1 MSTRRFGIRLGGCEA
16 ALEHLIRQQLAT
28 LPREDGYT
36 LVEIGSAGCVT
47 LRAFR
52 DIVAELPDGRERTVV
67 GVDLTPDK
75 AWSLNMAEVNQSFDG
90 VPHQIVYP
98 EKGQSWRGV
107 GSPLNVGMT
116 LCLLSEPR
124 EWLAGPTSP
133 QTIDFAFVDGCHGKC
148 AGRDF
153 LAVEGKIAPGGVV
166 VFHDYGELETGSD
179 WQHHCREFINV
190 RSYVHRLGLVP
201 PCNTPRKGWRFLGEI
216 KGSRHVG
223 LDGNSCAVVQ
233 RTNEPLAYQPELS
246 ID

>member
-1 MSTRRFGIRLGGCEA
+1 MGIRTGGCEE
-16 ALEHLIRQQLAT
+16 ALEHLIRQQLAV
-28 LPREDGYT
+28 LPKEQPYT

-52 DIVAELPDGRERTVV
+52 DIVAENGLGREVTVL
-67 GVDLTPDK
+67 GIDLTPDK

-98 EKGQSWRGV
+98 EKGQSWHM
-107 GSPLNVGMT
+107 PYHTFTPGMT

-124 EWLAGPTSP
+124 EWLHGPSSP
-133 QTIDFAFVDGCHGKC
+133 ERFDFVFIDGCHGKC
-148 AGRDF
+148 AARDF
-153 LAVEGKIAPGGVV
+153 EAIETKVPPGGVV

-190 RSYVHRLGLVP
+190 RSYVHRLGLAA
-201 PCNTPRKGWRFLGEI
+201 PCNVPRKGWRWVGEI

-223 LDGNSCAVVQ
+223 KDGNSCAVVQ
-233 RTNEPLAYQPELS
+233 RTEEPLQLQPELS
-246 ID
+246 VD